1 MLALTMGAGSMVGP
15 LSSRPTMDP
24 LLGRFLNDTFNPS
37 AIWYGGGAA
46 GFLGAIIFF
55 VLATRTKTTRIEII
69 SS

>member
-1 MLALTMGAGSMVGP
+1 MVGP
-15 LSSRPTMDP
+15 L
-24 LLGRFLNDTFNPS
+24 LGGFLNDTFNPS